1 MRAGRRRNLL
11 LRLLIGLLAALC
23 VGALLSQ
30 QLTWR
35 LDTWIYDTLLS
46 HFEQPADDRI
56 VIVAVD
62 ERSLSELG
70 RWPWS
75 RGVHAELVERLQRA
89 GARGVALNVMFAE
102 PARDDP
108 AGDALLA
115 RALAESGNTVLPVM
129 AEPVEPGGML
139 IEVMPMPPL
148 IEAAAGLGHVDAA
161 IDRDGIA
168 RHAYLR
174 AGLGSA
180 HWPSLAVALLD
191 THAGT
196 DADRALPGL
205 RDPRRRQAA
214 PYQWVRDHHIMIPF
228 APHGAFAQVSYLDV
242 LDGTVDDALL
252 RDRWVLVGATA
263 AGIDQGLLTPLT
275 GGGPRLS
282 ATEYHANVLNAL
294 ANGQAIIPFPG
305 PRQWLLAIALA
316 LLPLAL
322 YSERSPWRRPWIV
335 FAVVAAGT
343 LLCCALMLRYGRYWF
358 QPTPTLA
365 VLAAGYVAWTL
376 SRLRQSQRQAH
387 SDALTR
393 LANRRMFDLTL
404 ARELKA
410 AQRSGRPLSLLL
422 IDVDH
427 FKHYNDRYGHQA
439 GDDVLRRTANVIGVH
454 ARRPRDLA
462 ARYGGDELTAILPE
476 TSAAAANAL
485 AEAIIRDVRALRIPH
500 LGSEIAPW
508 ITLTIGVATYDPKR
522 ESGAVDL
529 LQRAD
534 AALYRGKHE
543 GRDRS
548 QRAAGAAI
556 A

>member
-1 MRAGRRRNLL
+1 MRVGRQRDLAA
-11 LRLLIGLLAALC
+11 RLLIGLLAVLC

-35 LDTWIYDTLLS
+35 VDTWVYDTLLS
-46 HFEQPADDRI
+46 RFEQPADERI
-56 VIVAVD
+56 VIVAID

-75 RGVHAELVERLQRA
+75 RGVHAELVDRLQRA
-89 GARGVALNVMFAE
+89 GARGIALNVVFAE

-115 RALAESGNTVLPVM
+115 LALAESGNTVLPVM
-129 AEPVEPGGML
+129 AEPAEPGGML

-148 IEAAAGLGHVDAA
+148 IEAAAGLGHVDAK
-161 IDRDGIA
+161 IDHDGIA
-168 RHAYLR
+168 RHTYLR

-191 THAGT
+191 TRAGT

-205 RDPRRRQAA
+205 RNPRRQHAA
-214 PYQWVRDHHIMIPF
+214 PYQWVRDHHIMVPF
-228 APHGAFAQVSYLDV
+228 VPHGAFAQASYLDV
-242 LDGTVDDALL
+242 LDGAVDDALL
-252 RDRWVLVGATA
+252 RDRWILVGVTA

-294 ANGQAIIPFPG
+294 TTGQAIIPLSG
-305 PRQWLLAIALA
+305 LRQWLLSIALA

-335 FAVVAAGT
+335 SVLAAAAT
-343 LLCCALMLRYGRYWF
+343 LLCCALLLRYGRYWF

-365 VLAAGYVAWTL
+365 VLAAGYLVWTL
-376 SRLRQSQRQAH
+376 SRLRQSQRLAH

-404 ARELKA
+404 TRELKA
-410 AQRSGRPLSLLL
+410 AQRSGRQLSLLL
-422 IDVDH
+422 VDVDH

-439 GDDVLRRTANVIGVH
+439 GDDVLRRIANVIGVH

-476 TSAAAANAL
+476 TSAAAAAAL
-485 AEAIIRDVRALRIPH
+485 AEAIIRDVRALGIPH

-508 ITLTIGVATYDPKR
+508 ITLTIGMATFDPKR
-522 ESGAVDL
+522 ESGPVDL
-529 LQRAD
+529 VQRAD

-548 QRAAGAAI
+548 QRAADAAT